1 MGGKSPLGISM
12 GPNHILVYQ
21 WVVNTS
27 LLRIVNVSV
36 IVLYN
41 VVYDFRVLEMHV
53 DACVSI
59 HSRFH
64 AGLHVCVFY
73 ACHAYSVCACV
84 RG

>member
-1 MGGKSPLGISM
+1 MYI
-12 GPNHILVYQ
+12 
-21 WVVNTS
+21 

-64 AGLHVCVFY
+64 VCVFY
-73 ACHAYSVCACV
+73 ACHAYSVCACGGIWMGQYLRLV
-84 RG
+84 YKWVVILSILLV